1 MLRKLT
7 IIFLSVLLYFNP
19 AISDDFKIVY
29 LDVDKV
35 ITQSIAGKGVLK
47 KLANLNESNI
57 KKFNEREKKIA
68 DEEKNIVKQKNI
80 LSKEEFEKKVKVLR
94 VNIAKF
100 KSDINNSRKDID
112 KKRIE
117 VSSKILK
124 VLNTILSE
132 YSAENSISLIIQKKN
147 IVMGMTELDITNQM
161 IELVNTKIKTVKL
174 N

>member
-35 ITQSIAGKGVLK
+35 ITQSIAGKGAFK
-47 KLANLNESNI
+47 KLTNLNESNI
-57 KKFNEREKKIA
+57 KKYNEREQKIA
-68 DEEKNIVKQKNI
+68 DKEKNIVKQKNI
-80 LSKEEFEKKVKVLR
+80 LSNEEFEKKVNVLR
-94 VNIAKF
+94 ADIKKF
-100 KSDINNSRKDID
+100 KSDIKNSRNDIE

-124 VLNTILSE
+124 VLNMILSE
-132 YSAENSISLIIQKKN
+132 YSAKNSISLIIQKKN
-147 IVMGMTELDITNQM
+147 IVLGMTELDITNQM
-161 IELVNTKIKTVKL
+161 IELINTKIKTVKL

>member
-7 IIFLSVLLYFNP
+7 IIFFSVLLYFNP
-19 AISDDFKIVY
+19 VISDDFKIVY

-35 ITQSIAGKGVLK
+35 ITQSIAGKSVLK

-57 KKFNEREKKIA
+57 KKFNEREIKLA

-94 VNIAKF
+94 VNIEKF

-132 YSAENSISLIIQKKN
+132 YSADNSISLIIQKKN

>member
-7 IIFLSVLLYFNP
+7 IIFFSVLLYFNP
-19 AISDDFKIVY
+19 VISDDFKIVY

-35 ITQSIAGKGVLK
+35 ITQSIAGKSVLK

-57 KKFNEREKKIA
+57 KKFNEREIKLA

-94 VNIAKF
+94 VNIEKF

-124 VLNTILSE
+124 VLNKILSE
-132 YSAENSISLIIQKKN
+132 YSADNSISLIIQKK
-147 IVMGMTELDITNQM
+147 ISLWV
-161 IELVNTKIKTVKL
+161 
-174 N
+174 

>member
-7 IIFLSVLLYFNP
+7 IIFFSVLLYFNP
-19 AISDDFKIVY
+19 VISDDFKIVY

-35 ITQSIAGKGVLK
+35 ITQSIAGKSVLK

-57 KKFNEREKKIA
+57 KKFNEREIKLA

-94 VNIAKF
+94 VNIEKF

-124 VLNTILSE
+124 VLNKILSE
-132 YSAENSISLIIQKKN
+132 YSADNSISLIIQKKN

>member
-7 IIFLSVLLYFNP
+7 IIFFSVLLYFNP
-19 AISDDFKIVY
+19 VISDDFKIVY

-35 ITQSIAGKGVLK
+35 ITQSIAGKSVLK

-57 KKFNEREKKIA
+57 KKFNEREIKLA

-94 VNIAKF
+94 VKIAKF

-132 YSAENSISLIIQKKN
+132 YSADNSISLIIQKKN